1 MNFIDGVFFTYI
13 FLSLYMFFLFL
24 LIYFPNRKS
33 IFSFP
38 SGELEPVSIVMPC
51 YNEEKHIGEAL
62 DSLLNLDYPKHM
74 LEIIVVDDHSTD
86 KSAEIVR
93 SYVKKDSRIKL
104 IVLEKNSGR
113 AAIPTNAGVLTAK
126 YGYIAVTDADST
138 PDKDALKKMIGFLQH
153 EKDVAAVT
161 CTVLAKKPVTF
172 MQHLQ
177 EIEYMIIG
185 FNRKLLDC
193 VDAVYVTPGPFA
205 LYKKDA
211 VNYIEKDFS
220 GISDSF
226 PLVSIS

>member
-93 SYVKKDSRIKL
+93 SYVKKDS
-104 IVLEKNSGR
+104 
-113 AAIPTNAGVLTAK
+113 
-126 YGYIAVTDADST
+126 
-138 PDKDALKKMIGFLQH
+138 
-153 EKDVAAVT
+153 
-161 CTVLAKKPVTF
+161 
-172 MQHLQ
+172 
-177 EIEYMIIG
+177 
-185 FNRKLLDC
+185 
-193 VDAVYVTPGPFA
+193 
-205 LYKKDA
+205 
-211 VNYIEKDFS
+211 
-220 GISDSF
+220 
-226 PLVSIS
+226 